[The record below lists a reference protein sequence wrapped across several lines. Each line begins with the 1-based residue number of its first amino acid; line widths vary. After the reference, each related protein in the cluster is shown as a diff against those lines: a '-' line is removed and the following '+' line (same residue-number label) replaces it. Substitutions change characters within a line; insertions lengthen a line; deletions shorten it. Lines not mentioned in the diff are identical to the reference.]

1 MKIILLKDVAK
12 TGRKGEIKEV
22 SDGYA
27 RNFLILRNLALP
39 ATAENIKKLEIESK
53 SKKANKERSHEE
65 FHSLRAALAER
76 GIVIKKKADEKGGF
90 YAAVSKE
97 EVFEALKSLGFMLP
111 RGLESG
117 AIEFEGAIKAPGKYE
132 ATITFKGEKII
143 LPILCE
149 PSA

>member
-12 TGRKGEIKEV
+12 TGRRGEIKEV

-39 ATAENIKKLEIESK
+39 ATTENLKKFETEMK
-53 SKKANKERSHEE
+53 GKKARRERSHEE

-97 EVFEALKSLGFMLP
+97 EVFEALKSLGFLLP
-111 RGLESG
+111 QGLESG
-117 AIEFEGAIKAPGKYE
+117 AIEFESAIKAPGKFE
-132 ATITFKGEKII
+132 ASITFKGEKIK

-149 PSA
+149 PAS

>member
-12 TGRKGEIKEV
+12 VGRKGEVKDV

-39 ATAENIKKLEIESK
+39 ATNENIKKTEAEMK
-53 SKKANKERSHEE
+53 GKKALHERSHEE
-65 FHSLRAALAER
+65 FHNLRAALSER

-90 YAAVSKE
+90 YAALSKE
-97 EVFEALKSLGFMLP
+97 EVFEALKSLGFSLP
-111 RGLESG
+111 GGLESG
-117 AIEFEGAIKAPGKYE
+117 AIEFEKPIKAPGKYE
-132 ATITFKGEKII
+132 ANIMLNGEKIK

>member
-12 TGRKGEIKEV
+12 TGRMGEIKEV

-39 ATAENIKKLEIESK
+39 ATPENLKKTEAEMK
-53 SKKANKERSHEE
+53 SKKARRERSHEE
-65 FHSLRAALAER
+65 FHSLRSALAER

-97 EVFEALKSLGFMLP
+97 EIFEALKSLGFMLP
-111 RGLESG
+111 NGLESG
-117 AIEFEGAIKAPGKYE
+117 AIEFESAIKAPGKYE
-132 ATITFKGEKII
+132 ATIEFKGEKIK

-149 PSA
+149 HAS

>member
-12 TGRKGEIKEV
+12 TGRRGETKEV

-39 ATAENIKKLEIESK
+39 ATEENIKKLEIEFK
-53 SKKANKERSHEE
+53 SKKAQKERSHEE
-65 FHSLRAALAER
+65 FHNLRAALAER

-90 YAAVSKE
+90 YAALSKE
-97 EVFEALKSLGFMLP
+97 EVFEALRSLGFSLP
-111 RGLESG
+111 SGLEQN
-117 AIEFEGAIKAPGKYE
+117 AIEFEEPIKAPGKYE
-132 ATITFKGEKII
+132 VKIAFKGEKII